1 MGCTGSPPI
10 ADTHQVLTSAKKGN
24 SMNPKPPGYIE
35 IDPAKDSLKMFRLRP
50 EVSDKEFTDAVAEWL
65 KANHWPMKVTVN
77 DRYHF
82 APGLDEVD
90 GTISVL
96 LQRNVSKT
104 AIRKELGVG
113 VSRIQRVADLLK
125 EGES

>member
-1 MGCTGSPPI
+1 M
-10 ADTHQVLTSAKKGN
+10 L
-24 SMNPKPPGYIE
+24 PKPPEYIE
-35 IDPAKDSLKMFRLRP
+35 VDPAKDSLNMFRLRP

-65 KANHWPMKVTVN
+65 KANDWPMKVTAN

-82 APGLDEVD
+82 APGLEETD

-96 LQRNVSKT
+96 LQRNVSKN

-113 VSRIQRVADLLK
+113 MSRIQKVAALLK
-125 EGES
+125 GSEV